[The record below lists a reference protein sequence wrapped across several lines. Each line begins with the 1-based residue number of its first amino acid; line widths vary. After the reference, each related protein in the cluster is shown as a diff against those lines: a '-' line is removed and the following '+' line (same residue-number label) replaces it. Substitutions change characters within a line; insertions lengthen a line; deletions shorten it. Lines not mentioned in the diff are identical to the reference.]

1 MNRETLVS
9 ELIAD
14 EGEVLSIYICTAGH
28 ETCGVGHMVR
38 ESDPEYGWPVGAPI
52 TKERSDE
59 LLQEDLKVV
68 LNDCVWAFDDFDAL
82 PEEVQL
88 IIANMMFNLGRPRFS
103 KFIKFIAAVE
113 AADWEEAARQMKD
126 SRWHVQLPERS
137 GRLIAR
143 MGGVDAL

>member
-59 LLQEDLKVV
+59 LLKEDLKTV
-68 LNDCVWAFDDFDAL
+68 FDDCEWVITGFDAL

-88 IIANMMFNLGRPRFS
+88 IIANMMFNLGLPRFS
-103 KFIKFIAAVE
+103 KFVKLVAAIE
-113 AADWEEAARQMKD
+113 AADWAEAARQMKD

-143 MGGVDAL
+143 MGAVA